1 MKKILVSLLLGSL
14 FFRPVS
20 ASCHEETSSSPSLD
34 VEISALY
41 PNPQSGE
48 SEWIEL
54 GNLGHE
60 LIDLSLYT
68 LEDETAKPWTLS
80 GILEETV
87 TLTGFPFQLNN
98 GNDTVTLKTLEG
110 TVVDSFTYSSST
122 KGEILTK
129 TIQLSEESEAAAPV
143 AVAETKTPLVTPSL
157 YPIFSEALPNPEGSD
172 STEEWIELYNP
183 YGETLNLEGLYLDD
197 SDGGSSTF
205 ALSGNLA
212 AESYLLIYVE
222 ESKITLNNDSDH
234 VRLVG
239 VSGEILWDIPYEGS
253 KEAWSFALFEGFYD
267 WTEEPTP
274 GEENTLLRAEDEEA
288 SPESTF
294 EDGDLSDEVEI
305 SEVFPNP
312 EGPDT
317 EEEWIEL
324 TNGGSEAVNL
334 GNWTIDDGDGGSD
347 PYIFPD
353 DTVIDPGETL
363 IIYRT
368 ESEIALNN
376 SNETVILS
384 DFTGEEMDEVTY
396 ESSEEDQSYAKIQVE
411 EVESLQASASGLG
424 NTVFSLWQWVSP
436 SPGAHNPVW
445 KQIKGDVLEWD
456 GALLTLF
463 DGVGT
468 WTFKTAAGST
478 DALLYKAG
486 NTLLV
491 RAEDRDGAYEVR
503 FSELVESV
511 TTEAAKANGFPWSWF
526 LSGLLVLGYASYE
539 IYKKRKQASQPALI
553 IN

>member
-539 IYKKRKQASQPALI
+539 IYKKRKQASQHALI